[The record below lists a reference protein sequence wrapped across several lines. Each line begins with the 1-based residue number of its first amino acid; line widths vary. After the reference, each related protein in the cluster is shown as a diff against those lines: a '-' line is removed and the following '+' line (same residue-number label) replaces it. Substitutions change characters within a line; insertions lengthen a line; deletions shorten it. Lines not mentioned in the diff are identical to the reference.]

1 MSDDGLELEYVDYD
15 SSEELAPAAVET
27 TSAGARQPAHRP
39 RGNRGGKKQQQKRQQ
54 RQPQLSAASTRS
66 NASPEPPAQRKQRVA
81 QRGRSR
87 TRSQERDRRD
97 GRAPDIWDS
106 PPRRAVAV
114 VIPKLHK
121 GDQRLTKTQLRE
133 KTVLQITCQQHQV
146 AAIAASAYIAS
157 LSDSA
162 HRDLALRERLSS
174 QVFLLQ
180 TALNEERK
188 TAGDQVAAELW
199 ERRELRDLYEKLR
212 REHARI
218 KARLEDVEAELAD
231 YKARLQNAEAEL
243 AERTEN

>member
-27 TSAGARQPAHRP
+27 TSAGARQPAQRP

-54 RQPQLSAASTRS
+54 RQPQPAAASTRS
-66 NASPEPPAQRKQRVA
+66 KASPEPPVQRKQRVA
-81 QRGRSR
+81 QRCRSR

-146 AAIAASAYIAS
+146 AATAASAYIAS
-157 LSDSA
+157 AESMSSVNDSTWYSA
-162 HRDLALRERLSS
+162 
-174 QVFLLQ
+174 V
-180 TALNEERK
+180 TASP
-188 TAGDQVAAELW
+188 
-199 ERRELRDLYEKLR
+199 
-212 REHARI
+212 
-218 KARLEDVEAELAD
+218 
-231 YKARLQNAEAEL
+231 
-243 AERTEN
+243 